1 MYNFREYLE
10 FAERYVNMAEAA
22 HENADRM
29 LIPAILL
36 SWVAIESF
44 INNILDDFASL
55 PADLFQLHERA
66 LLLEKRVTFVDEGED
81 KGKFILEKTEYRRI
95 EEKIF
100 FLLAK
105 FGKGAELDKGD
116 KLWQDF
122 EKLKELRNNLMHPRR
137 NLELPIDIAITKQC
151 LETAKSVIL
160 FVAHHVWGKKIDI

>member
-1 MYNFREYLE
+1 VE
-10 FAERYVNMAEAA
+10 FAERYINLAETEHA
-22 HENADRM
+22 NADRM

-44 INNILDDFASL
+44 INNMLDDFALL

-66 LLLEKRVTFVDEGED
+66 LLLEKRLTFVDEGD
-81 KGKFILEKTEYRRI
+81 NKGTFTLEKTEYRRI

-105 FGKGAELDKGD
+105 FGKSAEIDKGD

-122 EKLKELRNNLMHPRR
+122 EKLKELRNNLMHPRK

-151 LETAKSVIL
+151 LETAKGIIV
-160 FVAHHVWGKKIDI
+160 FVAYHVWGKKIDI